1 MEATIAILI
10 VSSVLVVVYSRQVER
25 EDPQDY
31 IFVLQKHV
39 LADISSRSDLRKLV
53 LEAAEGGLDGKP
65 MVPPELDAFADGKIP
80 DAYAFHIRICNLG
93 DLSDACKM
101 NETVFRKTIDK
112 NVYVEETV
120 VSTELTSKAYSPKKV
135 RLFLWEDV

>member
-25 EDPQDY
+25 VDPQDY

-53 LEAAEGGLDGKP
+53 LEAEEGGADSKP
-65 MVPPELDAFADGKIP
+65 IVPVDLEVFADGKIP
-80 DAYAFHIRICNLG
+80 DAYGFHIRICNLG
-93 DLSDACKM
+93 DVNDACKM
-101 NETVFRKTIDK
+101 NETIFRKTIDK
-112 NVYVEETV
+112 NVYVEEAV
-120 VSTELTSKAYSPKKV
+120 VSAELTSEAYSPKKV
-135 RLFLWEDV
+135 RLFLWEDI